1 MVFVHIL
8 VDMKTSKFP
17 FEISRPLVTSEI
29 VGLRNFEMR
38 LQKGLNKKTS
48 KEVMGRDQYAW
59 QNSRTW

>member
-1 MVFVHIL
+1 
-8 VDMKTSKFP
+8 MKTSKFP
-17 FEISRPLVTSEI
+17 FEISTPLVTREI
-29 VGLRNFEMR
+29 VGLINFEMR

>member
-1 MVFVHIL
+1 MVNFL
-8 VDMKTSKFP
+8 TLKLP
-17 FEISRPLVTSEI
+17 FEISKPLLTSEI